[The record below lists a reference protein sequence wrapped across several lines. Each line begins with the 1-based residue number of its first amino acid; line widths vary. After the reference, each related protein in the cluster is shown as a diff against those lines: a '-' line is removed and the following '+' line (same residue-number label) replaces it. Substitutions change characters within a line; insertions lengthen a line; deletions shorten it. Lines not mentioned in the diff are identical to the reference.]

1 MIRSHKIALAL
12 NNRQHTYFQKAAG
25 TARFSYNW
33 ALCEWDRQYQE
44 HKANPMLP
52 APSEGALRR
61 QLNSIKREQ
70 FPWMLEVTK
79 NAPQTAIMQL
89 GQAFRNFFNGS
100 AKHPRFH
107 KKGLHDSFTIT
118 NDQFDVKGKR
128 IRIPNLGWVRMCE
141 SLRFE
146 GKIMS
151 ATISR
156 TADKWFVSITV
167 ETGSIPAEAKNHGSV
182 GVDLGISAL
191 ATLSTGEK
199 LEGPKAHKA
208 LLHRQR
214 RLSRLLSRKM
224 EAAKAEAG
232 LRPRQA
238 IPKGVRI
245 PLSQN
250 ALKTKTKLGK
260 LHARIANIR
269 NDAMHKLTTGLSRR
283 FDLIG
288 IEDLNVSGMM
298 KNSRLARSIAD
309 MSFFEFRRQLDYK
322 AAMYGGIVVVADQ
335 WHPSSKTCSFCG
347 HKLDKLPLSCRTWSC
362 PECGSVHDRD
372 INAAINLEA
381 YAKMVVGDLAGSSP
395 VTACGEKGSDS
406 GRKTGTK
413 PVSMKQEFNCTA
425 IGMYV

>member
-1 MIRSHKIALAL
+1 MMLSHKIAMMP
-12 NNRQHTYFQKAAG
+12 NNRQRTYFQKAAG
-25 TARFSYNW
+25 TARFAYNW

-44 HKANPMLP
+44 HKADPSLP

-61 QLNSIKREQ
+61 HLNSIKREQ

-79 NAPQTAIMQL
+79 NAPQMAIMQL
-89 GQAFRNFFNGS
+89 GQAFRNFFKGT
-100 AKHPRFH
+100 AEHPQFH

-128 IRIPNLGWVRMCE
+128 IRIPNLGWVRMRE
-141 SLRFE
+141 PLRFE
-146 GKIMS
+146 GKIMT

-167 ETGSIPAEAKNHGSV
+167 ETGAIPAEAKNHGSV

-199 LEGPKAHKA
+199 IEGPKAHKA
-208 LLHRQR
+208 LLNRQR
-214 RLSRLLSRKM
+214 RYSRSLSRKM
-224 EAAKAEAG
+224 EAAKAGVG

-238 IPKGVRI
+238 IPNGVRI

-250 ALKTKTKLGK
+250 ALKTKAKLGK
-260 LHARIANIR
+260 LHVRIANIR
-269 NDAMHKLTTGLSRR
+269 NDAMHKLTTELSRR

-298 KNSRLARSIAD
+298 KNSRLARSISD
-309 MSFFEFRRQLDYK
+309 MSFFEFRRQLGYK
-322 AAMYGGIVVVADQ
+322 TVMYGGTVVVADQ
-335 WHPSSKTCSFCG
+335 WFPSSKTCSLCG
-347 HKLDKLPLSCRTWSC
+347 YKLDKLPLSCRAWSC
-362 PECGSVHDRD
+362 PGCGSVHDRD
-372 INAAINLEA
+372 INAAINLDA

-395 VTACGEKGSDS
+395 VTACGEKGSGS

-413 PVSMKQEFNCTA
+413 PVSMKQEFNSIAFCA
-425 IGMYV
+425 